1 MRDDVA
7 AIKEQ
12 IEYVSQDERLEILTD
27 ELCQIWSTND
37 DAEYIKALLVLLLE
51 LESGS

>member
-1 MRDDVA
+1 MIERIA

-12 IEYVSQDERLEILTD
+12 IEYVTTDERLEILTD

-37 DAEYIKALLVLLLE
+37 DAEYIKALLALLIE
-51 LESGS
+51 LESDC